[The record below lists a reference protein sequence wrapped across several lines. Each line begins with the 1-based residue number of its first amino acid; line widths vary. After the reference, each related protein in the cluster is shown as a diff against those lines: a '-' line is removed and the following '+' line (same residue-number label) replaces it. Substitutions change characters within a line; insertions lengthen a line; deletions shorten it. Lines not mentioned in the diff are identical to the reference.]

1 MLKDDLNS
9 PRLRHASSQ
18 DKRWSIS
25 MFLLFI
31 LRDELI
37 ISPHFERS
45 WRIIFM
51 HNLSSPKTS
60 KSRDLPFIYSVRN
73 YSLIFL
79 RTNIQSG
86 LAKKTQESTMKNG
99 WFLPFLLV
107 SPVKLVS
114 VSSSNSHQVG
124 AICTATSFIATARKR
139 WQACYHLV
147 I

>member
-86 LAKKTQESTMKNG
+86 LAKNTKVDHEKWMVS
-99 WFLPFLLV
+99 LLFV
-107 SPVKLVS
+107 GFSQWNLSQFRLRTRTRSEPSALQRLSSPQREKDDKPVT
-114 VSSSNSHQVG
+114 
-124 AICTATSFIATARKR
+124 I
-139 WQACYHLV
+139 W
-147 I
+147 

>member
-37 ISPHFERS
+37 ISPHVERS
-45 WRIIFM
+45 WRLIFM

-86 LAKKTQESTMKNG
+86 LAKKHKSRPWKMDG
-99 WFLPFLLV
+99 FFRFCWFLQWNLSQFRLRTRTRSEPSALQRLS
-107 SPVKLVS
+107 SPQREKDDKPVT
-114 VSSSNSHQVG
+114 
-124 AICTATSFIATARKR
+124 I
-139 WQACYHLV
+139 W
-147 I
+147 